1 MRILALA
8 AAGGLTLAIGACSS
22 DSPAENTAEALE
34 EAAEYSNPAAAN
46 VLENAAEQVREENI
60 TDPAAAQQALE
71 AAGNAQ
77 VPGRQPAPPP
87 GNGQ

>member
-1 MRILALA
+1 MKKFALVAAFGLTLALA
-8 AAGGLTLAIGACSS
+8 ACGS

-77 VPGRQPAPPP
+77 VPA
-87 GNGQ
+87 GNAQ

>member
-1 MRILALA
+1 MKRYFALATGLGALALA
-8 AAGGLTLAIGACSS
+8 GCGGS

-34 EAAEYSNPAAAN
+34 EAAEYSTPEAAN
-46 VLENAAEQVREENI
+46 VLENSADQLREQNVA
-60 TDPAAAQQALE
+60 DPDAAQNALE

-77 VPGRQPAPPP
+77 TP